1 MYEYSEDN
9 LIEQTAIDLFFNQ
22 LGWDT
27 QLAYNKESFG
37 EGSTL
42 GRLNKKEVVLKKIF
56 FEKLKQF
63 NPNLPD
69 QAYNQAYEKLIEE
82 SITKSLAEI
91 NFEKYQLLRNGI
103 PVDFINEKGEQVKN
117 KTLKVFDFDNA
128 DNNNFLAVRQLW
140 IQGNSNRERRPDIIG
155 FVNGIPLLFIE
166 LKAAHRKL
174 ENAYNDNFTDYK
186 DVIPKLFY
194 YNAFVMLSN
203 GIESR
208 IGSVTGKYQHFHE
221 WKRITEEDEGIVA
234 LDRIIVGVCE
244 KRRFLDMFENF
255 ILFDNSLGKVVKL
268 IARNHQFIG
277 VNKAIENLK
286 RKTESGKFELERLEQ
301 IKKNLSPE
309 EYQNQK
315 SEIQNRK
322 SQLGVF
328 WHTQGSGKSYSMVF
342 FCQKIHRKF
351 TGSYTFLIV
360 TDRNELDTQI
370 YGTFSGVGAVP
381 QVKAGA
387 KDSLKA
393 GSGKHLKELLS
404 SEHRYLFTL
413 IHKFNFEELITERD
427 NIIVITDEAHRTQNG
442 QLAMNLRNALP
453 NASFIG
459 FTGTPLFKD
468 DEITKRIFG
477 DYVSRYDFK
486 RSVDDGATV
495 PLYYENRGEYLGLKN
510 PVINE
515 QIRAVIDAE
524 SEDLDSD
531 QRSRVEQLFAREYP
545 ILTAKKRL
553 DAIAKDVVWHFCN
566 RGYKG
571 KGMFIAL
578 DKLTAVKMY
587 DLITVHWE
595 KYVEQVE
602 KEISK
607 GKYGDQELLEKSRE
621 LQWIKETEICVVVSP
636 EQNEIQKFQKWDLD
650 IEPHREKMN
659 TQDLETRFKDENDP
673 FRFVIVCAMW
683 ITGFDVPTLS
693 TLYLDK
699 PLKSHTLMQAIA
711 RANRI
716 SEGKNNGLIVDY
728 IETYTALLDALA
740 IYGSGGDEGG
750 SGGGEKP
757 EPPVKPKEEL
767 IKQLEEALEA
777 TETFLQDEVKF
788 DLQELINADGLHK
801 LAAMEK
807 AVNAVYTNDET
818 KRKFQVLAR
827 EVFNKYKAL
836 QPDKVLNQYAPRK
849 NAIDVIYTA
858 IEDNIESADVAE
870 IMRKIQNVVDGSIEI
885 LAAEPVPSPEGIGTG
900 DEGIDLSGLNF
911 DLLEQYFLKTK
922 NKNAV
927 VQSLKDKVE
936 KQLKR
941 MVERNPLTV
950 DYYKRYQQIIEEY
963 NRGKDEVVIKE
974 TFRKLIEL
982 VNSYSAEEAHTKR
995 EGLNDEQK
1003 AIFDILRRGKSLDE
1017 KEKKEVKKI
1026 AIELI
1031 EELKKEKLRI
1041 DQWAEKSITA
1051 AAIYNYVNKTLFE
1064 FLPYPTYQT
1073 DDIDLRTN
1081 LVYEHLK
1088 NQYFGGG
1095 ISIYGKF

>member
-1 MYEYSEDN
+1 MTWEYSEDS
-9 LIEQTAIDLFFNQ
+9 LIEQTSIDLFHNQ

-27 QLAYNKESFG
+27 AIAYNKETFG
-37 EGSTL
+37 AGSTL
-42 GRLNKKEVVLKKIF
+42 GRLNKKEVVLKRIF
-56 FEKLKQF
+56 YEKLQQF
-63 NPNLPD
+63 NPNLPTH
-69 QAYNQAYEKLIEE
+69 AYEQAYEKLIEE
-82 SITKSLAEI
+82 SVTKSLAEI
-91 NFEKYQLLRNGI
+91 NYDKHLLLRNGI

-140 IQGNSNRERRPDIIG
+140 IQGKSNRERRPDIIG
-155 FVNGIPLLFIE
+155 FVNGIPLVFIE
-166 LKAAHRKL
+166 LKNPTKNIR
-174 ENAYNDNFTDYK
+174 EAYDNNFLDYL
-186 DVIPKLFY
+186 DVIPKLFHH
-194 YNAFVMLSN
+194 NALVILSN
-203 GIESR
+203 GRESK
-208 IGSVTGKYQHFHE
+208 IGSITSKYHHFHE
-221 WKRITEEDEGIVA
+221 WKRISEADEGVVD
-234 LDRIIVGVCE
+234 LDRMIIGVCH
-244 KRRFLDMFENF
+244 KQRLLDLFENF
-255 ILFDNSLGKVVKL
+255 ILFDHSLGKVVKL

-277 VNKAIENLK
+277 VNKAIENIRHKEQLYK
-286 RKTESGKFELERLEQ
+286 LGKISLEE
-301 IKKNLSPE
+301 K
-309 EYQNQK
+309 QK
-315 SEIQNRK
+315 
-322 SQLGVF
+322 LGVF

-342 FCQKIHRKF
+342 FCQKIHHKF

-360 TDRNELDTQI
+360 TDRTELDTQI

-393 GSGKHLKELLS
+393 NSGKQLKELLS

-413 IHKFNFEELITERD
+413 IHKFNFEEEITKRD
-427 NIIVITDEAHRTQNG
+427 NIIVISDEAHRTQGGN
-442 QLAMNLRNALP
+442 LAMNLRNALP

-510 PVINE
+510 PVIND

-553 DAIAKDVVWHFCN
+553 DAIAKDAVWHFCN

-587 DLITVHWE
+587 DLITWHWE
-595 KYVEQVE
+595 KYVEQLE
-602 KEISK
+602 KEVSN

-621 LQWIKETEICVVVSP
+621 LQWIKETEICVVVSS

-659 TQDLETRFKDENDP
+659 TQDLETRFKDEDDP

-740 IYGSGGDEGG
+740 VYGSGGEDG
-750 SGGGEKP
+750 SGGGGEKP

-767 IKQLEEALEA
+767 IEQLEEAIET
-777 TETFLQDEVKF
+777 TELFLQDEVNF
-788 DLQELINADGLHK
+788 ELQELISADGLHK

-818 KRKFQVLAR
+818 KHKFQVLAR
-827 EVFNKYKAL
+827 EVFTKYKAL
-836 QPDKVLNQYAPRK
+836 QPDKVLNQYASRK
-849 NAIDVIYTA
+849 NAIDVMYTA
-858 IEDNIESADVAE
+858 IEDNIESADVAD
-870 IMRKIQNVVDGSIEI
+870 IMRKIQNVVDESIENMV
-885 LAAEPVPSPEGIGTG
+885 AEPGHNEEKI
-900 DEGIDLSGLNF
+900 IDLSVLDF

-922 NKNAV
+922 NKNAA

-950 DYYKRYQQIIEEY
+950 DYYNRYQEIIEEY

-982 VNSYSAEEAHTKR
+982 VNSYSEEEADTRR
-995 EGLNDEQK
+995 EGLTDEQK
-1003 AIFDILRRGKSLDE
+1003 AIFDILRHGKKLEE
-1017 KEKKEVKKI
+1017 KEKNEIKKI
-1026 AIELI
+1026 SIGLLD
-1031 EELKKEKLRI
+1031 ELKKDKLKVE
-1041 DQWAEKSITA
+1041 QWSDKSVTA
-1051 AAIYNYVNKTLFE
+1051 AAVFNTVSKTLFE
-1064 FLPYPTYQT
+1064 ALPYPTYQT
-1073 DDIDLRTN
+1073 DEIDLKTN

-1088 NQYFGGG
+1088 HQYFGGG
-1095 ISIYGKF
+1095 ISIYGQY

>member
-1 MYEYSEDN
+1 MTWEYSEDN
-9 LIEQTAIDLFFNQ
+9 LIEQTAIDLFFDE

-27 QLAYNKESFG
+27 LLAYNKESYG

-42 GRLNKKEVVLKKIF
+42 GRLSHKEIILKRKF
-56 FEKLKQF
+56 FEKLEEF
-63 NPNLPD
+63 NPGLPEK
-69 QAYNQAYEKLIEE
+69 AYTEAYRKLTED
-82 SITKSLAEI
+82 SITKTPEEI
-91 NFEKYQLLRNGI
+91 NFEKYRLLRDGI
-103 PVDFINEKGEQVKN
+103 PVDFINESGEQVKN
-117 KTLKVFDFDNA
+117 KSLKVFDFDTPE
-128 DNNNFLAVRQLW
+128 NNNFLAVRQLW
-140 IQGNSNRERRPDIIG
+140 LQGKSNRERRPDIIG

-194 YNAFVMLSN
+194 YNAFVLLSN

-208 IGSVTGKYQHFHE
+208 IGTITGKYQHFHE
-221 WKRITEEDEGIVA
+221 WKRITEDDEGVVA
-234 LDRIIVGVCE
+234 LDRIIIGVCE
-244 KRRFLDMFENF
+244 KKRFMDLFENF
-255 ILFDNSLGKVVKL
+255 IQYDNSLGKVVKL

-277 VNKAIENLK
+277 VNKAIENIKHKEQLYKLGKISLEEKLK
-286 RKTESGKFELERLEQ
+286 
-301 IKKNLSPE
+301 
-309 EYQNQK
+309 
-315 SEIQNRK
+315 
-322 SQLGVF
+322 LGVF

-351 TGSYTFLIV
+351 TGSYTFLVV

-381 QVKAGA
+381 QIKAGA

-393 GSGKHLKELLS
+393 NSGKHLRELLS

-413 IHKFNFEELITERD
+413 IHKFNFEEEITERD
-427 NIIVITDEAHRTQNG
+427 NIIVISDEAHRTQGG

-477 DYVSRYDFK
+477 DYVSKYDFK

-495 PLYYENRGEYLGLKN
+495 PLYYENRGDELGLKN
-510 PVINE
+510 PEINN
-515 QIRAVIDAE
+515 QIRTIIDSE

-545 ILTAKKRL
+545 ILTARKRL
-553 DAIAKDVVWHFCN
+553 NSIAKDVVWHFCN

-587 DLITVHWE
+587 DLITHHW
-595 KYVEQVE
+595 KNYVEQLE
-602 KEISK
+602 KDITR

-621 LQWIKETEICVVVSP
+621 LKWIKETEICVVISS
-636 EQNEIQKFQKWDLD
+636 EQNEIQKFRKWELE

-683 ITGFDVPTLS
+683 ITGFDVPSLS

-699 PLKSHTLMQAIA
+699 PLKTHTLMQAIA

-716 SEGKNNGLIVDY
+716 NEGKNNGLIVDY
-728 IETYTALLDALA
+728 IETYKALLDALA
-740 IYGSGGDEGG
+740 IYGSGGEGIGTDE
-750 SGGGEKP
+750 EP

-767 IKQLEEALEA
+767 ITQLEEALSV
-777 TETFLQDEVKF
+777 TETFLQDEVNF
-788 DLQELINADGLHK
+788 DLQELIQAKALEK
-801 LAAMEK
+801 IAAMEK
-807 AVNAVYTNDET
+807 GMNAVYTNDET
-818 KRKFQVLAR
+818 KRKFQILAR
-827 EVFNKYKAL
+827 EVFKKYKAL
-836 QPDKVLNQYAPRK
+836 QPDKVLNLYSPRK
-849 NAIDVIYTA
+849 NAIDVIYSA
-858 IEDNIESADVAE
+858 IEDKIECSDVSEIMKKIQDIVDDSIESMVLE
-870 IMRKIQNVVDGSIEI
+870 PNQNEEKI
-885 LAAEPVPSPEGIGTG
+885 
-900 DEGIDLSGLNF
+900 IDLSGINF
-911 DLLEQYFLKTK
+911 ELLEKYFAKTK

-927 VQSLKDKVE
+927 VQALKEKVE

-950 DYYKRYQQIIEEY
+950 DYYKRYQEIIDEY
-963 NRGKDEVVIKE
+963 NNGKKKNVIIE
-974 TFRKLIEL
+974 TFRNLTEL
-982 VNSYSAEEAHTKR
+982 VNSYSFEEAEAKR
-995 EGLNDEQK
+995 EDLSDEQK
-1003 AIFDILRRGKSLDE
+1003 AIFDILRQGKKLE
-1017 KEKKEVKKI
+1017 MKEKNEIKKI
-1026 AIELI
+1026 SVELL
-1031 EELKKEKLRI
+1031 EELKREKLKV
-1041 DQWAEKSITA
+1041 DQWSDKSVTA
-1051 AAIYNYVNKTLFE
+1051 AAVYNHVNITLFDR
-1064 FLPYPTYQT
+1064 LPYPTYMT
-1073 DDIDLRTN
+1073 DDIDLKTKM
-1081 LVYEHLK
+1081 VYEHLR
-1088 NQYFGGG
+1088 NQYIGGG
-1095 ISIYGKF
+1095 VSVYGEY

>member
-1 MYEYSEDN
+1 MAWEYSEDN

-27 QLAYNKESFG
+27 LIAFNKESFG

-42 GRLNKKEVVLKKIF
+42 GRLNKKEVVIKRIF
-56 FEKLKQF
+56 FEKIKAF
-63 NPNLPD
+63 NPGLP
-69 QAYNQAYEKLIEE
+69 QKAYQEAYEKIIEE
-82 SITKSLAEI
+82 RITKSLAEI
-91 NFEKYQLLRNGI
+91 NFEKHQLLRNGI

-140 IQGNSNRERRPDIIG
+140 LQGKSNRERRPDIIG

-194 YNAFVMLSN
+194 YNAFVVLSN

-221 WKRITEEDEGIVA
+221 WKRIAEEDEGIVA

-244 KRRFLDMFENF
+244 KKRFLDLFENF

-277 VNKAIENLK
+277 VNKAIENIQHKEELYK
-286 RKTESGKFELERLEQ
+286 LGKISLEE
-301 IKKNLSPE
+301 K
-309 EYQNQK
+309 QK
-315 SEIQNRK
+315 
-322 SQLGVF
+322 LGVF

-342 FCQKIHRKF
+342 FCQKIHHKF
-351 TGSYTFLIV
+351 TGSYTFLVV

-370 YGTFSGVGAVP
+370 YGTFSGIGAVP
-381 QVKAGA
+381 QIKSGS

-393 GSGKHLKELLS
+393 NSGKHLKELLH

-413 IHKFNFEELITERD
+413 IHKFNFEEEITKRD
-427 NIIVITDEAHRTQNG
+427 NIIVISDEAHRTQGGN
-442 QLAMNLRNALP
+442 LAMNLRNALP

-495 PLYYENRGEYLGLKN
+495 PLYYENRGEYLKLDN
-510 PVINE
+510 PKINDNIRTLLE
-515 QIRAVIDAE
+515 QEELEGDERTK
-524 SEDLDSD
+524 
-531 QRSRVEQLFAREYP
+531 VEQLIAREYP

-553 DAIAKDVVWHFCN
+553 DAIAKDAIWHFCK

-578 DKLTAVKMY
+578 DKLTAVRMY
-587 DLITVHWE
+587 DLITHHW
-595 KYVEQVE
+595 KLTVEQLE
-602 KEISK
+602 KEVAK
-607 GKYGDQELLEKSRE
+607 GKYGDQETLEKSRE
-621 LQWIKETEICVVVSP
+621 LQWIKETEICVVVSS

-659 TQDLETRFKDENDP
+659 TQDLETRFKDEDDP
-673 FRFVIVCAMW
+673 FRLVIVCAMW

-693 TLYLDK
+693 TLYIDK

-740 IYGSGGDEGG
+740 IYGTGDEKGN
-750 SGGGEKP
+750 SNEGENPKP
-757 EPPVKPKEEL
+757 PLEPNTELVKL
-767 IKQLEEALEA
+767 LEEAIDA
-777 TETFLQDEVKF
+777 TECFLQDEVGF
-788 DLQELINADGLHK
+788 DLQELIKADGLHK

-807 AVNAVYTNDET
+807 GVNAVYTNDET
-818 KRKFQVLAR
+818 KRKFQILAR
-827 EVFNKYKAL
+827 EVFKKYKAL
-836 QPDKVLNQYAPRK
+836 QPHKLLNNFRPK
-849 NAIDVIYTA
+849 KDAIDVIYTA
-858 IEDNIESADVAE
+858 IEDNIESADVAD
-870 IMRKIQNVVDGSIEI
+870 IMRKIQNVVDDSIENMV
-885 LAAEPVPSPEGIGTG
+885 AEPSHHEGKI
-900 DEGIDLSGLNF
+900 IDLSGLDF
-911 DLLEQYFLKTK
+911 DILEQYFLKTN
-922 NKNAV
+922 NKNAA
-927 VQSLKDKVE
+927 VQSLKDKIE
-936 KQLKR
+936 QQLKQ

-950 DYYKRYQQIIEEY
+950 DYYKRYQEIIDEY
-963 NRGKDEVVIKE
+963 NRGKDETVIKE

-982 VNSYSAEEAHTKR
+982 VNSYSAEEADTKR
-995 EGLNDEQK
+995 EGLTDEQK
-1003 AIFDILRRGKSLDE
+1003 AIFDILRFGKKLEE
-1017 KEKKEVKKI
+1017 KEKNEIKKI
-1026 AIELI
+1026 SVDLL
-1031 EELKKEKLRI
+1031 EELKKDKLKVEQWSEKT
-1041 DQWAEKSITA
+1041 ETVA
-1051 AAIYNYVNKTLFE
+1051 AVYTFVNNKLFTL
-1064 FLPYPTYQT
+1064 LPYPTYQT
-1073 DDIDLRTN
+1073 DDIDLKTN

-1088 NQYFGGG
+1088 HQYFGGG
-1095 ISIYGKF
+1095 MSIYGQY

>member
-1 MYEYSEDN
+1 MTWEYSEDN

-27 QLAYNKESFG
+27 LLAYNKEGFG

-56 FEKLKQF
+56 FEKIKAF
-63 NPNLPD
+63 NPGLP
-69 QAYNQAYEKLIEE
+69 QKAYEEAYEKLIEE
-82 SITKSLAEI
+82 SSSKSLAEI
-91 NFEKYQLLRNGI
+91 NYEKHQLLRNGI

-128 DNNNFLAVRQLW
+128 ENNNFLAVRQLW
-140 IQGNSNRERRPDIIG
+140 IQGKSNRERRPDIIG
-155 FVNGIPLLFIE
+155 FVNGIPIVFIE
-166 LKAAHRKL
+166 LKNPTKNVR
-174 ENAYNDNFTDYK
+174 EAYDNNFLDYL
-186 DVIPKLFY
+186 DVIPRLFHH
-194 YNAFVMLSN
+194 NALVILSN
-203 GIESR
+203 GRESK
-208 IGSVTGKYQHFHE
+208 IGSITSQYHHFHE
-221 WKRITEEDEGIVA
+221 WKRITEDDEGVVD
-234 LDRIIVGVCE
+234 LDRMIIGVCH
-244 KRRFLDMFENF
+244 KQRLLDILENF

-277 VNKAIENLK
+277 VNKAIENIQHKEQLYK
-286 RKTESGKFELERLEQ
+286 LGKVSLEE
-301 IKKNLSPE
+301 K
-309 EYQNQK
+309 QK
-315 SEIQNRK
+315 
-322 SQLGVF
+322 LGVF

-342 FCQKIHRKF
+342 FCQKIHHKF

-370 YGTFSGVGAVP
+370 YGTFSGIAAVP
-381 QVKAGA
+381 QVKAGS

-393 GSGKHLKELLS
+393 NSGKHLRELLS

-413 IHKFNFEELITERD
+413 IHKFNFEEEITKRD
-427 NIIVITDEAHRTQNG
+427 NIIVISDEAHRTQGGN
-442 QLAMNLRNALP
+442 LAMNLRNALP

-495 PLYYENRGEYLGLKN
+495 ALYYENRGEYLGLKN
-510 PVINE
+510 PIINE
-515 QIRAVIDAE
+515 QIRAVIDDE

-553 DAIAKDVVWHFCN
+553 DAIAKDAVWHFCN

-571 KGMFIAL
+571 KGMFVAL
-578 DKLTAVKMY
+578 DKLTAVRMY
-587 DLITVHWE
+587 DLITHHW
-595 KYVEQVE
+595 KLTVEQLE
-602 KEISK
+602 KEVSK

-621 LQWIKETEICVVVSP
+621 LQWIKETEICVVVSS

-659 TQDLETRFKDENDP
+659 TQDLETRFKDEDDP

-740 IYGSGGDEGG
+740 IYGAGGEDGEG
-750 SGGGEKP
+750 GGGEKP

-767 IKQLEEALEA
+767 IKQLEEALEV
-777 TETFLQDEVKF
+777 TETFLQDEVNF
-788 DLQELINADGLHK
+788 NLQELINADGLHK

-818 KRKFQVLAR
+818 KRKFQILAR
-827 EVFNKYKAL
+827 EVFKKYKAL
-836 QPDKVLNQYAPRK
+836 QPDKVLNQFAPRK

-858 IEDNIESADVAE
+858 IEDNIESADVAD
-870 IMRKIQNVVDGSIEI
+870 IMRKIQNVVDESIENMV
-885 LAAEPVPSPEGIGTG
+885 AEPGHNEEKI
-900 DEGIDLSGLNF
+900 IDLSGLNF
-911 DLLEQYFLKTK
+911 ELLQQYFLKTK
-922 NKNAV
+922 NKNTV
-927 VQSLKDKVE
+927 VQSLKDKIE
-936 KQLKR
+936 KQLKQ

-950 DYYKRYQQIIEEY
+950 DYYKRYQEIIEEY

-982 VNSYSAEEAHTKR
+982 VKSYSEEEADTRR
-995 EGLNDEQK
+995 EGLTDEQK
-1003 AIFDILRRGKSLDE
+1003 VIFDILRQGKKLEE
-1017 KEKKEVKKI
+1017 KEKNEIKKI
-1026 AIELI
+1026 SIELL
-1031 EELKKEKLRI
+1031 EELKKEKLRV
-1041 DQWAEKSITA
+1041 DQWADKSVTA
-1051 AAIYNYVNKTLFE
+1051 AAVFNYVNKTLFE
-1064 FLPYPTYQT
+1064 VLPYPTYQT

-1088 NQYFGGG
+1088 HQYFGGG
-1095 ISIYGKF
+1095 MSIYGRY

>member
-1 MYEYSEDN
+1 MFEYSEDN
-9 LIEQTAIDLFFNQ
+9 LIEQTAIDIFFHQ
-22 LGWDT
+22 LGWNT
-27 QLAYNKESFG
+27 LLAYNKESFG
-37 EGSTL
+37 EGSSL
-42 GRLNKKEVVLKKIF
+42 GRLNKKEVVLKKTF
-56 FEKLKQF
+56 LEKIKEF
-63 NPNLPD
+63 NPDLP
-69 QAYNQAYEKLIEE
+69 QKAYEEAYNKIIEE
-82 SITKSLAEI
+82 SITKSLDEI
-91 NFEKYQLLRNGI
+91 NYEKHQLLRNGI

-117 KTLKVFDFDNA
+117 KTLMVFDFDQA
-128 DNNNFLAVRQLW
+128 ENNNFLAVRQLW
-140 IQGNSNRERRPDIIG
+140 LQGKSNRERRPDIIG

-186 DVIPKLFY
+186 AVIPKLFY
-194 YNAFVMLSN
+194 YNAFVLLSN

-221 WKRITEEDEGIVA
+221 WKRIAEEDEGIVA

-244 KRRFLDMFENF
+244 KKRFLDLFENF
-255 ILFDNSLGKVVKL
+255 ILFDNSLGKVVKI

-277 VNKAIENLK
+277 VNKAIENIKQKEELFK
-286 RKTESGKFELERLEQ
+286 NGKISLEE
-301 IKKNLSPE
+301 K
-309 EYQNQK
+309 QK
-315 SEIQNRK
+315 
-322 SQLGVF
+322 LGVF

-342 FCQKIHRKF
+342 FCQKIHHKF
-351 TGSYTFLIV
+351 IGSYTFLIV
-360 TDRNELDTQI
+360 TDRNELDRQI
-370 YGTFSGVGAVP
+370 YGTFSGIGAVP
-381 QVKAGA
+381 QVKAGSN
-387 KDSLKA
+387 DSIQA
-393 GSGKHLKELLS
+393 NSGKHLRELLS

-413 IHKFNFEELITERD
+413 IHKFNFEEEITRRD
-427 NIIVITDEAHRTQNG
+427 NIIVISDEAHRTQGGN
-442 QLAMNLRNALP
+442 LAMNLRNSLP

-510 PVINE
+510 PTINAE
-515 QIRAVIDAE
+515 IRQLLE
-524 SEDLDSD
+524 NEELETD
-531 QRSRVEQLFAREYP
+531 QRSRVEQLIAREYP

-553 DAIAKDVVWHFCN
+553 DAIAKDAVWHFCN

-578 DKLTAVKMY
+578 DKLTAVRMY
-587 DLITVHWE
+587 DLITHHW
-595 KYVEQVE
+595 KLNVEQLE
-602 KEISK
+602 KDLVK

-621 LQWIKETEICVVVSP
+621 LQWIKETEICVVVSS

-650 IEPHREKMN
+650 IEPHRDKMN
-659 TQDLETRFKDENDP
+659 KENLEARFKEENDP

-740 IYGSGGDEGG
+740 MYGTGGQTEGNRKDEK
-750 SGGGEKP
+750 EKP
-757 EPPVKPKEEL
+757 PLEPNTEL
-767 IKQLEEALEA
+767 INLLEDTIAAAES
-777 TETFLQDEVKF
+777 FLLQEVNF

-807 AVNAVYTNDET
+807 AVNSVYTNDET

-827 EVFNKYKAL
+827 EVFKKYKAL
-836 QPDKVLNQYAPRK
+836 QPHKALNQYAPRK

-858 IEDNIESADVAE
+858 IEDNIESADVAD
-870 IMRKIQNVVDGSIEI
+870 IMRKIQNVVDESIENMV
-885 LAAEPVPSPEGIGTG
+885 AESGHNESKI
-900 DEGIDLSGLNF
+900 IDLSGLDF

-922 NKNAV
+922 NKNAA
-927 VQSLKDKVE
+927 VQSLKDKIE
-936 KQLKR
+936 KQLKQ

-950 DYYKRYQQIIEEY
+950 DYYKRYQEIIEEY

-982 VNSYSAEEAHTKR
+982 VNSYSEEEADTKR
-995 EGLNDEQK
+995 EGLTDEQK
-1003 AIFDILRRGKSLDE
+1003 AIFDILRHGKKLEE
-1017 KEKKEVKKI
+1017 KEKNEIKKI
-1026 AIELI
+1026 SVELL
-1031 EELKKEKLRI
+1031 EELKKEKLKVA
-1041 DQWAEKSITA
+1041 QWSDKSVTA
-1051 AAIYNYVNKTLFE
+1051 AAVFNTVSKTLFE
-1064 FLPYPTYQT
+1064 TLPYPTYQT
-1073 DDIDLRTN
+1073 DDIDLKTN

-1088 NQYFGGG
+1088 HQYFGGG
-1095 ISIYGKF
+1095 VSIYGQY

>member
-1 MYEYSEDN
+1 MLYEYSEDN
-9 LIEQTAIDLFFNQ
+9 LIEQTAIDLFFHQ

-27 QLAYNKESFG
+27 LLAYNKESFG

-42 GRLNKKEVVLKKIF
+42 GRLNKKEVVLKKVF
-56 FEKLKQF
+56 LEKLNEF
-63 NPNLPD
+63 NPGLPE

-91 NFEKYQLLRNGI
+91 NFEKHQLLRDGI

-117 KTLKVFDFDNA
+117 KTLKVFDFETA
-128 DNNNFLAVRQLW
+128 VNNNFLAVRQLW
-140 IQGNSNRERRPDIIG
+140 LQGKSNRERRPDIIG

-174 ENAYNDNFTDYK
+174 ENAYNDNLTDYK

-194 YNAFVMLSN
+194 YNAFVLLSN

-208 IGSVTGKYQHFHE
+208 IGSITGKYQHFHE

-244 KRRFLDMFENF
+244 KKRFLDLFENF
-255 ILFDNSLGKVVKL
+255 ILFDNSLGKTVKL
-268 IARNHQFIG
+268 IAHNHQFIG
-277 VNKAIENLK
+277 VNKAIDNIKYKNQLYK
-286 RKTESGKFELERLEQ
+286 LGKISLEE
-301 IKKNLSPE
+301 K
-309 EYQNQK
+309 QK
-315 SEIQNRK
+315 
-322 SQLGVF
+322 LGVF

-342 FCQKIHRKF
+342 MCQKIHRKF

-381 QVKAGA
+381 QIKAGA

-393 GSGKHLKELLS
+393 NSGNHLKELLS

-413 IHKFNFEELITERD
+413 IHKFNFEEEITQRD
-427 NIIVITDEAHRTQNG
+427 NIIVISDEAHRTQGGN
-442 QLAMNLRNALP
+442 LAMNLRNALP

-468 DEITKRIFG
+468 DELTRRIFG

-495 PLYYENRGEYLGLKN
+495 PLFYENRGEYLGLKN

-553 DAIAKDVVWHFCN
+553 DAIAKDAVWHFHN

-578 DKLTAVKMY
+578 DKLTAVRMY
-587 DLITVHWE
+587 DLITHYW
-595 KYVEQVE
+595 KLTVEQLE
-602 KEISK
+602 KEVAKI
-607 GKYGDQELLEKSRE
+607 KYGDQELLAKSRE

-636 EQNEIQKFQKWDLD
+636 EQNEIQKFKKWDLD
-650 IEPHREKMN
+650 IEPHREKIN
-659 TQDLETRFKDENDP
+659 TQDLETRFKDEDDP
-673 FRFVIVCAMW
+673 FRFVIVCPMW
-683 ITGFDVPTLS
+683 ITGFDVPSLS

-740 IYGSGGDEGG
+740 IYGSGGEEGG
-750 SGGGEKP
+750 TGGDEKP

-767 IKQLEEALEA
+767 IRQLEEALIA
-777 TETFLQDEVKF
+777 TETFLQDDVNF
-788 DLQELINADGLHK
+788 DSQELIMADGLHK

-807 AVNAVYTNDET
+807 GVNAVYTNDET
-818 KRKFQVLAR
+818 KSKFQILAR
-827 EVFNKYKAL
+827 EVFRKYKAL
-836 QPDKVLNQYAPRK
+836 QPDKVLNQYAARK

-858 IEDNIESADVAE
+858 IDGNIESADVAD
-870 IMRKIQNVVDGSIEI
+870 IMKKIQDVVDASIENMI
-885 LAAEPVPSPEGIGTG
+885 AEPTHN
-900 DEGIDLSGLNF
+900 DENIIDISGLNF
-911 DLLEQYFLKTK
+911 ELLEKYFLKTK
-922 NKNAV
+922 NKNAA

-936 KQLKR
+936 KQLKQ

-950 DYYKRYQQIIEEY
+950 DYYKRYQEIIDEY
-963 NRGKDEVVIKE
+963 NRGKDEAVIKE

-982 VNSYSAEEAHTKR
+982 VNSYSEEEADTKR
-995 EGLNDEQK
+995 EGLSDEQK
-1003 AIFDILRRGKSLDE
+1003 AIFDILRQGKKLVE
-1017 KEKKEVKKI
+1017 KEKNEIKKI
-1026 AIELI
+1026 SVELLD
-1031 EELKKEKLRI
+1031 ELKKEKLKVE
-1041 DQWAEKSITA
+1041 QWADKSVTA
-1051 AAIYNYVNKTLFE
+1051 AAVFNYVNKTLFE
-1064 FLPYPTYQT
+1064 VLPYPTYKT
-1073 DDIDLRTN
+1073 DDIEVRTN

-1088 NQYFGGG
+1088 NQYYGGG
-1095 ISIYGKF
+1095 ISIYGSY

>member
-1 MYEYSEDN
+1 MTWEYSEDN
-9 LIEQTAIDLFFNQ
+9 LIEQTAIDLFFHQ

-27 QLAYNKESFG
+27 LLAYNKEGFG
-37 EGSTL
+37 DGSTL

-56 FEKLKQF
+56 FEKIREF
-63 NPNLPD
+63 NPGLP
-69 QAYNQAYEKLIEE
+69 QKAYQEAYEKLMEE

-103 PVDFINEKGEQVKN
+103 PVDFIDEKGEQVKN

-128 DNNNFLAVRQLW
+128 ENNNFLAVRQLW
-140 IQGNSNRERRPDIIG
+140 IQGKSNRERRPDIIG

-186 DVIPKLFY
+186 DVIPKLFH
-194 YNAFVMLSN
+194 YNAFVLLSN

-208 IGSVTGKYQHFHE
+208 IGSITGKYQHFHE

-234 LDRIIVGVCE
+234 LDRIILGVCE
-244 KRRFLDMFENF
+244 KNRFLDLFENF

-277 VNKAIENLK
+277 VNKAIENIQHKEQLYK
-286 RKTESGKFELERLEQ
+286 LGKITLEE
-301 IKKNLSPE
+301 K
-309 EYQNQK
+309 QK
-315 SEIQNRK
+315 
-322 SQLGVF
+322 LGVF

-342 FCQKIHRKF
+342 FCQKIHHKF
-351 TGSYTFLIV
+351 TGSYTFLVV

-393 GSGKHLKELLS
+393 SSGKHLRELLG

-413 IHKFNFEELITERD
+413 IHKFNFEEEITKRN
-427 NIIVITDEAHRTQNG
+427 NIIVISDEAHRTQGG

-510 PVINE
+510 PIINE

-545 ILTAKKRL
+545 ILTSKKRL
-553 DAIAKDVVWHFCN
+553 DAIAKDAVWHFCN

-571 KGMFIAL
+571 KGMFVAL
-578 DKLTAVKMY
+578 DKITAVKMY
-587 DLITVHWE
+587 DLIIEHWK
-595 KYVEQVE
+595 KYVEKLE

-607 GKYGDQELLEKSRE
+607 VKYGDQELLEKSRE
-621 LQWIKETEICVVVSP
+621 LKWIKETEICVVVSS

-650 IEPHREKMN
+650 IEPHRDKMN

-740 IYGSGGDEGG
+740 IYGSGGDE
-750 SGGGEKP
+750 SDGGENK

-767 IKQLEEALEA
+767 ICQLEEALET
-777 TETFLQDEVKF
+777 TELFLKDEVNF
-788 DLQELINADGLHK
+788 DLLELINATGLQK

-827 EVFNKYKAL
+827 EMFKKYKAL

-858 IEDNIESADVAE
+858 IEDNVESADVAE
-870 IMRKIQNVVDGSIEI
+870 IMRKIQKVVDDSIENMV
-885 LAAEPVPSPEGIGTG
+885 AESDYNEGKI
-900 DEGIDLSGLNF
+900 IDLSALDF

-922 NKNAV
+922 NKNAA
-927 VQSLKDKVE
+927 VQALKDRLE

-950 DYYKRYQQIIEEY
+950 DYYKRYQEIIEEY

-982 VNSYSAEEAHTKR
+982 VNSYSEEQADAKR
-995 EGLNDEQK
+995 EGLTDEQK
-1003 AIFDILRRGKSLDE
+1003 AIFDILRQGKKLEE
-1017 KEKKEVKKI
+1017 KDKNEIKKI
-1026 AIELI
+1026 SIQLL
-1031 EELKKEKLRI
+1031 EELKKDKLKVE
-1041 DQWAEKSITA
+1041 QWSDKSVTA
-1051 AAIYNYVNKTLFE
+1051 AAVFNTISKTLFE
-1064 FLPYPTYQT
+1064 TLPYPTYHT
-1073 DDIDLRTN
+1073 DDIDLKTN

-1088 NQYFGGG
+1088 HQYFGGG
-1095 ISIYGKF
+1095 VSVYGHY

>member
-1 MYEYSEDN
+1 MSYEYSEDN

-27 QLAYNKESFG
+27 QLAYNKEGFG

-42 GRLNKKEVVLKKIF
+42 GRLNQKEVVLKKIF
-56 FEKLKQF
+56 FEKIKEF
-63 NPNLPD
+63 NPNLPE

-91 NFEKYQLLRNGI
+91 NYEKHLLLRNGI
-103 PVDFINEKGEQVKN
+103 PVQLPSPAGEGQGVRIV
-117 KTLKVFDFDNA
+117 TLKIFDFDNA

-140 IQGNSNRERRPDIIG
+140 IQGKSNRERRPDIIG

-186 DVIPKLFY
+186 DVIPNLFY
-194 YNAFVMLSN
+194 YNAFVLLSN

-244 KRRFLDMFENF
+244 KKRFLDLFENF

-277 VNKAIENLK
+277 VNKAIENIQHKEHLYK
-286 RKTESGKFELERLEQ
+286 LGKISLEE
-301 IKKNLSPE
+301 K
-309 EYQNQK
+309 QK
-315 SEIQNRK
+315 
-322 SQLGVF
+322 LGVY

-342 FCQKIHRKF
+342 FCQKIHHKF

-360 TDRNELDTQI
+360 TDRNELDKQI

-381 QVKAGA
+381 QVKAGSR
-387 KDSLKA
+387 DSLRA
-393 GSGKHLKELLS
+393 NSGEHLKELLS

-413 IHKFNFEELITERD
+413 IHKFNFEEEITKRD
-427 NIIVITDEAHRTQNG
+427 NIIVISDEAHRTQGGN
-442 QLAMNLRNALP
+442 LAMNLRNALP

-510 PVINE
+510 PTINE

-553 DAIAKDVVWHFCN
+553 DAIAKDAVWHFCN

-578 DKLTAVKMY
+578 DKLTAVRMY
-587 DLITVHWE
+587 DLITEHWK
-595 KYVEQVE
+595 KYVEQLE
-602 KEISK
+602 KEVSK
-607 GKYGDQELLEKSRE
+607 GKYGDQEFLEKSRE
-621 LQWIKETEICVVVSP
+621 LQWIKETEICVVVSS

-659 TQDLETRFKDENDP
+659 KEDLEARFKEENDP

-740 IYGSGGDEGG
+740 IYGSGGDD
-750 SGGGEKP
+750 GGGGGGQKP
-757 EPPVKPKEEL
+757 EPPIKPKEVL
-767 IKQLEEALEA
+767 IKELEEALEA
-777 TETFLQDEVKF
+777 TEIFLQDEVNF
-788 DLQELINADGLHK
+788 DLQELISADGLHK

-827 EVFNKYKAL
+827 EVFKKYKAL

-858 IEDNIESADVAE
+858 IEGNIESADVTE
-870 IMRKIQNVVDGSIEI
+870 IMRKIQNVVDESIENMV
-885 LAAEPVPSPEGIGTG
+885 AEPGHNEAKT
-900 DEGIDLSGLNF
+900 IDLSGLDF

-922 NKNAV
+922 HKNAAI
-927 VQSLKDKVE
+927 QSLKDKVE

-941 MVERNPLTV
+941 MVERNPMKV
-950 DYYKRYQQIIEEY
+950 DYYKRYQEIIEAY
-963 NRGKDEVVIKE
+963 NLGKDEVIIKD
-974 TFRKLIEL
+974 TFRRLIEL
-982 VNSYSAEEAHTKR
+982 INSFSEEVAETKR
-995 EGLNDEQK
+995 EGLTDEEK
-1003 AIFDILRRGKSLDE
+1003 AIFDILRQGIKLSE
-1017 KEKKEVKKI
+1017 NEKKEIKKI
-1026 AIELI
+1026 SVQLL
-1031 EELKKEKLRI
+1031 EELKKDKLRVESWS
-1041 DQWAEKSITA
+1041 DKALTA
-1051 AAIYNYVNKTLFE
+1051 ASVYNIVNKTLFE
-1064 FLPYPTYQT
+1064 SLPYPTYRSQ
-1073 DDIDLRTN
+1073 DVDLKTN
-1081 LVYEHLK
+1081 QIFEHLRH
-1088 NQYFGGG
+1088 QYADGGVR
-1095 ISIYGKF
+1095 IYGT

>member
-1 MYEYSEDN
+1 MPSEYSEDN
-9 LIEQTAIDLFFNQ
+9 LVEQTAIDLFFHR

-27 QLAYNKESFG
+27 LLAYNKESFG

-56 FEKLKQF
+56 FEKIKQF
-63 NPNLPD
+63 NPGLP
-69 QAYNQAYEKLIEE
+69 QKAYEEAYEKITEE
-82 SITKSLAEI
+82 SSTKSLAEH
-91 NFEKYQLLRNGI
+91 NAEKYQLLRDGI
-103 PVDFINEKGEQVKN
+103 PVDFINDNGEQIKN
-117 KTLKVFDFDNA
+117 KKLSVFDFVTTE
-128 DNNNFLAVRQLW
+128 NNNFLAVRQLW
-140 IQGNSNRERRPDIIG
+140 LQGKSNRERRPDIIG

-174 ENAYNDNFTDYK
+174 ENAFNDNLTDYK

-194 YNAFVMLSN
+194 YNAFVLLSN

-221 WKRITEEDEGIVA
+221 WKRITEEEDGVVA
-234 LDRIIVGVCE
+234 LDRIIVGICE
-244 KRRFLDMFENF
+244 KSRFLDLFENF
-255 ILFDNSLGKVVKL
+255 ILYDNSLGKVVKL

-277 VNKAIENLK
+277 VNKAIENIRNKEELY
-286 RKTESGKFELERLEQ
+286 ELGKISLEE
-301 IKKNLSPE
+301 K
-309 EYQNQK
+309 QK
-315 SEIQNRK
+315 
-322 SQLGVF
+322 LGVF

-360 TDRNELDTQI
+360 TDRSELDTQI

-387 KDSLKA
+387 KDSLKSS
-393 GSGKHLKELLS
+393 SGKHLKDLLS

-413 IHKFNFEELITERD
+413 IHKFNFEKEITLRD
-427 NIIVITDEAHRTQNG
+427 NIIVISDEAHRTQGG

-453 NASFIG
+453 QASFIG

-468 DEITKRIFG
+468 DEMTKRIFG

-515 QIRAVIDAE
+515 QIRAIIDAE

-531 QRSRVEQLFAREYP
+531 QRSRVEQLFTREYP
-545 ILTAKKRL
+545 ILTSRKRL
-553 DAIAKDVVWHFCN
+553 EDIAKDVVWHFCN

-587 DLITVHWE
+587 DLITFHWQH
-595 KYVEQVE
+595 YVEQLE

-607 GKYGDQELLEKSRE
+607 VKYGDQELLEKSRE
-621 LQWIKETEICVVVSP
+621 LQWIKETEICVVVSS
-636 EQNEIQKFQKWDLD
+636 EQNEIQKFKKWDLD

-659 TQDLETRFKDENDP
+659 TQDLETRFKEEDDP

-740 IYGSGGDEGG
+740 IYGAGGKEGG
-750 SGGGEKP
+750 ANGDEKP
-757 EPPVKPKEEL
+757 EIPVKPKEEL
-767 IKQLEEALEA
+767 IRQMEDTLVA
-777 TETFLQDEVKF
+777 TESFLQDEVNF
-788 DLQELINADGLHK
+788 DLTELITANGLNK
-801 LAAMEK
+801 LAALEK
-807 AVNAVYTNDET
+807 GINAVYTSDET
-818 KRKFQVLAR
+818 KRKFQILAR
-827 EVFNKYKAL
+827 EVFRKYKAL
-836 QPDKVLNQYAPRK
+836 QPDKVLSDYAPRK

-858 IEDNIESADVAE
+858 IEDNVESADVAE
-870 IMRKIQNVVDGSIEI
+870 LMKKIQNVVDESIEN
-885 LAAEPVPSPEGIGTG
+885 LVEEQPRESGKL
-900 DEGIDLSGLNF
+900 IDLSGLNF
-911 DLLEQYFLKTK
+911 DLLEKYFQKTQ
-922 NKNAV
+922 NKNAAV
-927 VQSLKDKVE
+927 HSLKE
-936 KQLKR
+936 KIERQLKQ
-941 MVERNPLTV
+941 MVERNPLLV
-950 DYYKRYQQIIEEY
+950 DYYKRYQEIIEEY
-963 NRGKDEVVIKE
+963 NLGKDETVIKE
-974 TFRKLIEL
+974 VFRKLIEL
-982 VNSYSAEEAHTKR
+982 VNSYTEEEADTKR

-1003 AIFDILRRGKSLDE
+1003 AIFDILRLGKTLSE
-1017 KEKKEVKKI
+1017 KEKSEIKKLS
-1026 AIELI
+1026 IELL
-1031 EELKKEKLRI
+1031 EELKKEKLKV
-1041 DQWAEKSITA
+1041 DLWAEKSVTA
-1051 AAIYNYVNKTLFE
+1051 AAVYNHVNKTLFE
-1064 FLPYPTYQT
+1064 ILPYPTYQT
-1073 DDIDLRTN
+1073 DDIDQKTHM
-1081 LVYEHLK
+1081 VYDHLK
-1088 NQYFGGG
+1088 QQYFGNGVSVYGG
-1095 ISIYGKF
+1095 Y

>member
-1 MYEYSEDN
+1 MTWEYSEDN

-27 QLAYNKESFG
+27 LLAYNKESYG

-42 GRLNKKEVVLKKIF
+42 GRLNKKEVVIKRIF
-56 FEKLKQF
+56 FEKIKAF
-63 NPNLPD
+63 NPGLP
-69 QAYNQAYEKLIEE
+69 QKAYEEAYEKLIEE

-91 NFEKYQLLRNGI
+91 NFEKHQLLRNGI

-128 DNNNFLAVRQLW
+128 DENNFLAVRQLW
-140 IQGNSNRERRPDIIG
+140 LQGKSNRERRPDIIG

-194 YNAFVMLSN
+194 YNAFVLLSN

-244 KRRFLDMFENF
+244 KKRFLDLFENF

-277 VNKAIENLK
+277 VNKAIENIQHKEQLYK
-286 RKTESGKFELERLEQ
+286 LGKISLEE
-301 IKKNLSPE
+301 K
-309 EYQNQK
+309 QK
-315 SEIQNRK
+315 
-322 SQLGVF
+322 LGVF

-342 FCQKIHRKF
+342 FCQKIHHKF

-370 YGTFSGVGAVP
+370 YGTFSGIGAVP
-381 QVKAGA
+381 QVKSGS
-387 KDSLKA
+387 KDSMKA
-393 GSGKHLKELLS
+393 NSGKHLKELLS
-404 SEHRYLFTL
+404 SEHRYLFSL
-413 IHKFNFEELITERD
+413 IHKFNFEEEITKRD
-427 NIIVITDEAHRTQNG
+427 NIIVISDEAHRTQGGN
-442 QLAMNLRNALP
+442 LAMNLRNALP

-510 PVINE
+510 PIINE

-531 QRSRVEQLFAREYP
+531 QRGRVEQLFAREYP

-553 DAIAKDVVWHFCN
+553 DAIAKDAVWHFCN

-578 DKLTAVKMY
+578 DKLTAVRMY
-587 DLITVHWE
+587 DLITHHW
-595 KYVEQVE
+595 KLTIEQLE
-602 KEISK
+602 KEVSK
-607 GKYGDQELLEKSRE
+607 GKYGDQEVLEKSRE
-621 LQWIKETEICVVVSP
+621 LQWIKETEICVVVSS

-650 IEPHREKMN
+650 IEPHREKIN
-659 TQDLETRFKDENDP
+659 NQDLETRFKDEDDP

-740 IYGSGGDEGG
+740 IYGDGDKKGNNNED
-750 SGGGEKP
+750 EKVNAP
-757 EPPVKPKEEL
+757 LEPNIELVKL
-767 IKQLEEALEA
+767 LEETIVA
-777 TETFLQDEVKF
+777 TETFLQDEVNF
-788 DLQELINADGLHK
+788 DLQELIKASGLLK

-818 KRKFQVLAR
+818 KRKFQILAR
-827 EVFNKYKAL
+827 EVFKKYKAL
-836 QPDKVLNQYAPRK
+836 QPHKLLNVYRSRK
-849 NAIDVIYTA
+849 DAIDVIYTA

-870 IMRKIQNVVDGSIEI
+870 IMKKIQNVVDESIENMV
-885 LAAEPVPSPEGIGTG
+885 AEPTNDNSKL
-900 DEGIDLSGLNF
+900 IDLSGLNF
-911 DLLEQYFLKTK
+911 ELLEQYFMKTK

-927 VQSLKDKVE
+927 VQSLKDKIE
-936 KQLKR
+936 KQLKQ

-950 DYYKRYQQIIEEY
+950 DYYKRYQEIIEAY
-963 NRGKDEVVIKE
+963 NLGKDEAVIKE
-974 TFRKLIEL
+974 TFRQLIEL
-982 VNSYSAEEAHTKR
+982 VNSYSEEEADTKR
-995 EGLNDEQK
+995 EGLTDEQK
-1003 AIFDILRRGKSLDE
+1003 AIFDILRHGKKLEE
-1017 KEKKEVKKI
+1017 KEKNEIKKI
-1026 AIELI
+1026 SVELL
-1031 EELKKEKLRI
+1031 EELKQDKLKV
-1041 DQWAEKSITA
+1041 DQWADKSVTA
-1051 AAIYNYVNKTLFE
+1051 AAVFNTVSKTLFE
-1064 FLPYPTYQT
+1064 TLPYPTYQT
-1073 DDIDLRTN
+1073 DDIDLKTN

-1088 NQYFGGG
+1088 HQYFGGG
-1095 ISIYGKF
+1095 MSIYGQY

>member
-1 MYEYSEDN
+1 MAWEYSEDY
-9 LIEQTAIDLFFNQ
+9 LIEQTAIDLFFNR

-27 QLAYNKESFG
+27 ALAYNKETFG

-42 GRLNKKEVVLKKIF
+42 GRLNKKEVILRKIF
-56 FEKLKQF
+56 LEKLKQF
-63 NPNLPD
+63 NPNLPE
-69 QAYNQAYEKLIEE
+69 QAYKHAYEKLIEE
-82 SITKSLAEI
+82 SITKSLPEI
-91 NFEKYQLLRNGI
+91 NFEKHQYLKDGI
-103 PVDFINEKGEQVKN
+103 PVDYINEKGEQVKN
-117 KTLKVFDFDNA
+117 KTLKVFDFELPI
-128 DNNNFLAVRQLW
+128 NNDFLAVRQLW
-140 IQGNSNRERRPDIIG
+140 IQGKSNRERRPDIIG

-194 YNAFVMLSN
+194 YNAFVVLSN

-208 IGSVTGKYQHFHE
+208 IGSLTGKYQHFHE
-221 WKRITEEDEGIVA
+221 WKRITEDEDGVVA
-234 LDRIIVGVCE
+234 LDRILVGICE
-244 KRRFLDMFENF
+244 KNRFLDLFENF

-277 VNKAIENLK
+277 VNKAIENIKLK
-286 RKTESGKFELERLEQ
+286 DQLYKIGKIE
-301 IKKNLSPE
+301 IE
-309 EYQNQK
+309 EKQK
-315 SEIQNRK
+315 
-322 SQLGVF
+322 LGVF

-351 TGSYTFLIV
+351 TGSYTFLVV

-381 QVKAGA
+381 QVKSGS

-393 GSGKHLKELLS
+393 GSGKHLKALLG
-404 SEHRYLFTL
+404 SEHRYLFSL
-413 IHKFNFEELITERD
+413 IHKFNFTEEITQRD
-427 NIIVITDEAHRTQNG
+427 NIIVISDEAHRTQGG

-468 DEITKRIFG
+468 DELTKRIFG

-524 SEDLDSD
+524 TEDLDSD
-531 QRSRVEQLFAREYP
+531 QRSRLEQLFAREYP
-545 ILTAKKRL
+545 ILTARKRL

-587 DLITVHWE
+587 NLITTHWNQ
-595 KYVEQVE
+595 YIQQIE

-607 GKYGDQELLEKSRE
+607 GKYGDQELLEKGRE
-621 LQWIKETEICVVVSP
+621 LQWIKETEICVVVSS
-636 EQNEIQKFQKWDLD
+636 EQNEIQKFQKWELD

-659 TQDLETRFKDENDP
+659 DQDLETRFKEENDP

-683 ITGFDVPTLS
+683 ITGFDVPSLS
-693 TLYLDK
+693 TMYIDK

-716 SEGKNNGLIVDY
+716 NEGKNNGLIVDY

-740 IYGSGGDEGG
+740 IYGTGGENGG
-750 SGGGEKP
+750 TGGGEKP

-767 IKQLEEALEA
+767 IRLLDEALVS
-777 TETFLQDEVKF
+777 TEMFLQDEVNYN
-788 DLQELINADGLHK
+788 LSELINANGLEK

-807 AVNAVYTNDET
+807 GVNAVYTNDET
-818 KRKFQVLAR
+818 KRKFQILAR
-827 EVFNKYKAL
+827 EVFKKYKAL

-858 IEDNIESADVAE
+858 IEDNVESADVAE
-870 IMRKIQNVVDGSIEI
+870 IMKKIQDVVDESIENI
-885 LAAEPVPSPEGIGTG
+885 VAEPTNDTG
-900 DEGIDLSGLNF
+900 KIIDLSGLNF
-911 DLLEQYFLKTK
+911 ELLEKYFLKTE
-922 NKNAV
+922 NKNTV
-927 VQSLKDKVE
+927 VQSLKDKIERQLKQMVE
-936 KQLKR
+936 K
-941 MVERNPLTV
+941 NPLRV
-950 DYYKRYQQIIEEY
+950 DYYQRFQEIIDEY
-963 NRGKDEVVIKE
+963 NRGKDSVTIEQ
-974 TFRKLIEL
+974 TFKRLIEF
-982 VNSYSAEEAHTKR
+982 VNSLSDEEADSKR
-995 EGLNDEQK
+995 EGLTEEQK
-1003 AIFDILRRGKSLDE
+1003 AIFDLLRQGIKLTETD
-1017 KEKKEVKKI
+1017 KKQVKNI
-1026 AIELI
+1026 AIELL
-1031 EELKKEKLRI
+1031 EDLKKEKLKVE
-1041 DQWAEKSITA
+1041 QWADKSTTA
-1051 AAIYNYVNKTLFE
+1051 AAVFNTVSKTLFE
-1064 FLPYPTYQT
+1064 LLPYPTYQT
-1073 DDIDLRTN
+1073 NDVDLKTN

-1088 NQYFGGG
+1088 HQYFGGG
-1095 ISIYGKF
+1095 VSIYGMY

>member
-1 MYEYSEDN
+1 MTWEYSEDN
-9 LIEQTAIDLFFNQ
+9 LIEQAAIDLFLNR

-27 QLAYNKESFG
+27 LLAYNKESFG
-37 EGSTL
+37 EDSTL
-42 GRLNKKEVVLKKIF
+42 GRLNKKEVVIKRIF
-56 FEKLKQF
+56 LEKLKAF
-63 NPNLPD
+63 NSGLPAK
-69 QAYNQAYEKLIEE
+69 AYDDAYQKLIEE
-82 SITKSLAEI
+82 SFSKSLAEI
-91 NFEKYQLLRNGI
+91 NYEKYQLLRDGI
-103 PVDFINEKGEQVKN
+103 PVDFINERGELVKN
-117 KTLKVFDFDNA
+117 KTLKVFDFESPE
-128 DNNNFLAVRQLW
+128 NNNFLAVRQLW
-140 IQGNSNRERRPDIIG
+140 IQGKSNRERRPDIIG
-155 FVNGIPLLFIE
+155 FVNGIPLLFVE

-186 DVIPKLFY
+186 DVIPSLFY
-194 YNAFVMLSN
+194 YNAFVVLSN

-221 WKRITEEDEGIVA
+221 WKRITEEEEGVVA
-234 LDRIIVGVCE
+234 LDRILVGVCE
-244 KRRFLDMFENF
+244 KSRFLDLFENF
-255 ILFDNSLGKVVKL
+255 ILFDNSLGSVVKL

-277 VNKAIENLK
+277 VNKAIENIQLK
-286 RKTESGKFELERLEQ
+286 EQLYKLGKISLEE
-301 IKKNLSPE
+301 K
-309 EYQNQK
+309 QK
-315 SEIQNRK
+315 
-322 SQLGVF
+322 LGVF

-342 FCQKIHRKF
+342 FSKKIHHKF

-381 QVKAGA
+381 QVKAGSQ
-387 KDSLKA
+387 DSLKA
-393 GSGKHLKELLS
+393 NSGKHLKQLLS
-404 SEHRYLFTL
+404 SDHRYLFTL
-413 IHKFNFEELITERD
+413 VHKFNFEEVITERD
-427 NIIVITDEAHRTQNG
+427 NIIVISDEAHRTQGG

-495 PLYYENRGEYLGLKN
+495 PLYYENRGEYLGLNN
-510 PVINE
+510 PVIND

-531 QRSRVEQLFAREYP
+531 QRTKVEQLFAREYP

-553 DAIAKDVVWHFCN
+553 DAIAKDAVWHFCN

-571 KGMFIAL
+571 KGMFVAL
-578 DKLTAVKMY
+578 DKITAVKMY
-587 DLITVHWE
+587 DLITHHW
-595 KYVEQVE
+595 KQTVEQLE
-602 KEISK
+602 KDVARA
-607 GKYGDQELLEKSRE
+607 KYGDQELLEKARE
-621 LQWIKETEICVVVSP
+621 LQWIKETEICVVISS

-650 IEPHREKMN
+650 VEPHREKMN
-659 TQDLETRFKDENDP
+659 SEDLEARFKNEDDP

-740 IYGSGGDEGG
+740 IYGAGGEKGNG
-750 SGGGEKP
+750 EGGEKP

-767 IKQLEEALEA
+767 IALLEEAINE
-777 TETFLQDEVKF
+777 TEIYLQEEVNFNLQDMMVTDK
-788 DLQELINADGLHK
+788 LQK

-818 KRKFQVLAR
+818 KRKFQILAR
-827 EVFNKYKAL
+827 EVFKKYKAL
-836 QPDKVLNQYAPRK
+836 QPDKVLNEYAPRK

-858 IEDNIESADVAE
+858 IEDNVETADVSE
-870 IMRKIQNVVDGSIEI
+870 IMKKIQLVVDESIENMV
-885 LAAEPVPSPEGIGTG
+885 AEPKY
-900 DEGIDLSGLNF
+900 DETKLIDISGLNF
-911 DLLEQYFLKTK
+911 ELLEQYFLKTS
-922 NKNAV
+922 NKNITI
-927 VQSLKDKVE
+927 QSLKDKIE
-936 KQLKR
+936 KQLKQ

-950 DYYKRYQQIIEEY
+950 DYYQRYQEIIDAY
-963 NRGKDEVVIKE
+963 NRGKDEHNIKE

-982 VNSYSAEEAHTKR
+982 VNSYSVEEADTKR
-995 EGLNDEQK
+995 EGLTDEQK
-1003 AIFDILRRGKSLDE
+1003 AIFDILRLGKKLQE
-1017 KEKKEVKKI
+1017 KEKNEIKKI
-1026 AIELI
+1026 SVEML
-1031 EELKKEKLRI
+1031 EELKKEKLRVE
-1041 DQWAEKSITA
+1041 QWADKSVTA
-1051 AAIYNYVNKTLFE
+1051 ASVFNYVNKTLFE
-1064 FLPYPTYQT
+1064 VLPYPTYQT
-1073 DDIDLRTN
+1073 DDIDCKTN
-1081 LVYEHLK
+1081 LVFEHLK
-1088 NQYFGGG
+1088 HQYFGGG
-1095 ISIYGKF
+1095 VSVYGAY

>member
-1 MYEYSEDN
+1 MTYEYSEDN
-9 LIEQTAIDLFFNQ
+9 LIEQTAIDLFFHQ

-27 QLAYNKESFG
+27 LIAYNKESFG

-42 GRLNKKEVVLKKIF
+42 GRLNKKEVVIKRIF
-56 FEKLKQF
+56 FEKIKTF
-63 NPNLPD
+63 NPGLP
-69 QAYNQAYEKLIEE
+69 QKAYDEAYEKLIEE
-82 SITKSLAEI
+82 SITKTLAEI
-91 NFEKYQLLRNGI
+91 NFEKHQLLRNGI
-103 PVDFINEKGEQVKN
+103 TVDFIEEKGSQGYHN
-117 KTLKVFDFDNA
+117 GLPQRKTLKVFDFDNA

-140 IQGNSNRERRPDIIG
+140 LQGKSNRERRPDIIG

-194 YNAFVMLSN
+194 YNAFVLLSN

-244 KRRFLDMFENF
+244 KKRFLDLFENF

-277 VNKAIENLK
+277 VNKAIENIQHKEQFYKLSK
-286 RKTESGKFELERLEQ
+286 ISFEE
-301 IKKNLSPE
+301 K
-309 EYQNQK
+309 QK
-315 SEIQNRK
+315 
-322 SQLGVF
+322 LGVF

-342 FCQKIHRKF
+342 FCQKIHHKF

-370 YGTFSGVGAVP
+370 YGTFSGIGAVP
-381 QVKAGA
+381 QVKSGT
-387 KDSLKA
+387 KDSMKA
-393 GSGKHLKELLS
+393 NSGKHLKELLS
-404 SEHRYLFTL
+404 SEHRYLFSL
-413 IHKFNFEELITERD
+413 IHKFNFEEEITKRD
-427 NIIVITDEAHRTQNG
+427 NIIVISDEAHRTQGGN
-442 QLAMNLRNALP
+442 LAMNLRNALP

-510 PVINE
+510 LNINE
-515 QIRAVIDAE
+515 QIRTLLE
-524 SEDLDSD
+524 NEDLEGD
-531 QRSRVEQLFAREYP
+531 QRSRVEQLIAREYP
-545 ILTAKKRL
+545 ILTARKRL
-553 DAIAKDVVWHFCN
+553 NDIAKDTVWHFCN

-578 DKLTAVKMY
+578 DKLTAVRMY
-587 DLITVHWE
+587 DLITHHW
-595 KYVEQVE
+595 KLTVEQIE
-602 KEISK
+602 KDLRK
-607 GKYGDQELLEKSRE
+607 LNYGDQELLEKSRE
-621 LQWIKETEICVVVSP
+621 LQWIKETEICVVVSS

-659 TQDLETRFKDENDP
+659 SQDLETRFKEESDP

-740 IYGSGGDEGG
+740 IYGAGGEDGGDE
-750 SGGGEKP
+750 KP
-757 EPPVKPKEEL
+757 ETPVKPKEEL
-767 IKQLEEALEA
+767 VRLLEETLVA
-777 TETFLQDEVKF
+777 TEIFLQDEVDF
-788 DLQELINADGLHK
+788 DLQDLIQASGLHK
-801 LAAMEK
+801 LAAMQK
-807 AVNAVYTNDET
+807 GVNAVYTNDET

-827 EVFNKYKAL
+827 EVFKKYKAL

-858 IEDNIESADVAE
+858 IEDNVVSADVAE
-870 IMRKIQNVVDGSIEI
+870 IMKKIQNVVDESIENMV
-885 LAAEPVPSPEGIGTG
+885 AEPNDSGKL
-900 DEGIDLSGLNF
+900 IDLSGLNF
-911 DLLEQYFLKTK
+911 ELLEQYFLKTK
-922 NKNAV
+922 NKNAT
-927 VQSLKDKVE
+927 VQSLKDKIE
-936 KQLKR
+936 KQLKQ

-950 DYYKRYQQIIEEY
+950 DYYKRYQEIIEAY
-963 NRGKDEVVIKE
+963 NLGKDEAVIKE

-982 VNSYSAEEAHTKR
+982 VNSYSEEEADTKR
-995 EGLNDEQK
+995 EGLTDEQK
-1003 AIFDILRRGKSLDE
+1003 AIFDILRHGKNLEE
-1017 KEKKEVKKI
+1017 KEKEEIKKI
-1026 AIELI
+1026 SVELL
-1031 EELKKEKLRI
+1031 EDLKKDKLKV
-1041 DQWAEKSITA
+1041 DQWSEKTETVA
-1051 AAIYNYVNKTLFE
+1051 AVYTFVNNKLFTL
-1064 FLPYPTYQT
+1064 LPYPTYQT

-1095 ISIYGKF
+1095 MSVYGQY

>member
-1 MYEYSEDN
+1 M
-9 LIEQTAIDLFFNQ
+9 
-22 LGWDT
+22 
-27 QLAYNKESFG
+27 
-37 EGSTL
+37 
-42 GRLNKKEVVLKKIF
+42 
-56 FEKLKQF
+56 
-63 NPNLPD
+63 
-69 QAYNQAYEKLIEE
+69 
-82 SITKSLAEI
+82 
-91 NFEKYQLLRNGI
+91 
-103 PVDFINEKGEQVKN
+103 
-117 KTLKVFDFDNA
+117 
-128 DNNNFLAVRQLW
+128 
-140 IQGNSNRERRPDIIG
+140 
-155 FVNGIPLLFIE
+155 FIE

-221 WKRITEEDEGIVA
+221 WKRITEEEEGIVA
-234 LDRIIVGVCE
+234 LDRIIVGVCD
-244 KRRFLDMFENF
+244 KKRFLDLFENF

-277 VNKAIENLK
+277 VNKAIENIQHKEQLYK
-286 RKTESGKFELERLEQ
+286 LGKISLEE
-301 IKKNLSPE
+301 K
-309 EYQNQK
+309 QK
-315 SEIQNRK
+315 
-322 SQLGVF
+322 LGVF

-342 FCQKIHRKF
+342 FCQKIHHKF

-370 YGTFSGVGAVP
+370 YGTFSGIGAVP
-381 QVKAGA
+381 QIKSGS

-393 GSGKHLKELLS
+393 NSGKHLKELLS

-413 IHKFNFEELITERD
+413 IHKFNFEEEITKRD
-427 NIIVITDEAHRTQNG
+427 NIIVISDEAHRTQGGN
-442 QLAMNLRNALP
+442 LAMNLRNALP

-510 PVINE
+510 PVIND

-553 DAIAKDVVWHFCN
+553 DAIAKDAVWHFCN

-578 DKLTAVKMY
+578 DKLTAVRMY
-587 DLITVHWE
+587 DLITHHW
-595 KYVEQVE
+595 KLTVEQLE
-602 KEISK
+602 KEVSK

-621 LQWIKETEICVVVSP
+621 LQWIKETEICVVVSS

-659 TQDLETRFKDENDP
+659 TQDLETRFKDEDDP

-750 SGGGEKP
+750 NGGGEKP

-767 IKQLEEALEA
+767 IKLLEEALEA
-777 TETFLQDEVKF
+777 TETFLQDEVNF
-788 DLQELINADGLHK
+788 DLQELIKADGLHK

-818 KRKFQVLAR
+818 KRKFQILAR
-827 EVFNKYKAL
+827 EVFKKYKAL

-849 NAIDVIYTA
+849 NAIDVIYSA
-858 IEDNIESADVAE
+858 IEDNVESADVAD
-870 IMRKIQNVVDGSIEI
+870 IMKKIQAVVDESIENMV
-885 LAAEPVPSPEGIGTG
+885 AEPSHNEEKI
-900 DEGIDLSGLNF
+900 IDLSGLNF
-911 DLLEQYFLKTK
+911 ELLEQYFLKTK
-922 NKNAV
+922 NKNTV
-927 VQSLKDKVE
+927 VQSLKDKIE
-936 KQLKR
+936 KQLKQ

-950 DYYKRYQQIIEEY
+950 DYYKRYQEIIEEY

-982 VNSYSAEEAHTKR
+982 VNSYSEEEADTKR
-995 EGLNDEQK
+995 EGLTDEQK
-1003 AIFDILRRGKSLDE
+1003 AIFDILRQGKKLEE
-1017 KEKKEVKKI
+1017 KEKNEIKKI
-1026 AIELI
+1026 SIELL
-1031 EELKKEKLRI
+1031 EELKKEKLRV
-1041 DQWAEKSITA
+1041 DQWADKSVTA
-1051 AAIYNYVNKTLFE
+1051 AAVFNYVNKTLFE
-1064 FLPYPTYQT
+1064 VLPYPTYQT

-1088 NQYFGGG
+1088 HQYFGGG
-1095 ISIYGKF
+1095 ISIYGRY

>member
-1 MYEYSEDN
+1 MTWEYSEDN
-9 LIEQTAIDLFFNQ
+9 LIEQTAIDLFFHQ

-27 QLAYNKESFG
+27 LLAYNKEGFG
-37 EGSTL
+37 EASTL
-42 GRLNKKEVVLKKIF
+42 GRLSKKEVLLKRIF
-56 FEKLKQF
+56 LDRLKSF
-63 NPNLPD
+63 NPNLPE
-69 QAYNQAYEKLIEE
+69 QAYNQAYEKLTEE

-91 NFEKYQLLRNGI
+91 NFEKHQLLRNGI

-117 KTLKVFDFDNA
+117 KTLKVFDFDYA
-128 DNNNFLAVRQLW
+128 ANNNFLAVRQLW
-140 IQGNSNRERRPDIIG
+140 LKGKSNRERRPDIIG

-194 YNAFVMLSN
+194 YNAFVLLSN

-244 KRRFLDMFENF
+244 KKRFLDLFENF

-277 VNKAIENLK
+277 VNKAIENIQHKEKLYNL
-286 RKTESGKFELERLEQ
+286 GKISLEE
-301 IKKNLSPE
+301 K
-309 EYQNQK
+309 QK
-315 SEIQNRK
+315 
-322 SQLGVF
+322 LGVF

-342 FCQKIHRKF
+342 FCQKIHHKF

-360 TDRNELDTQI
+360 TDRNELDKQI
-370 YGTFSGVGAVP
+370 YGTFSGIGAVP
-381 QVKAGA
+381 QVKSGS
-387 KDSLKA
+387 KDSMKA
-393 GSGKHLKELLS
+393 NSGKHLRELLS
-404 SEHRYLFTL
+404 SEHRYLFSL
-413 IHKFNFEELITERD
+413 IHKFNFVEEITKRD
-427 NIIVITDEAHRTQNG
+427 NIIVISDEAHRTQGGN
-442 QLAMNLRNALP
+442 LAMNLRNALP
-453 NASFIG
+453 NSSFIG

-510 PVINE
+510 PIINE

-553 DAIAKDVVWHFCN
+553 NAIAKDAVWHFCN

-571 KGMFIAL
+571 KGMFVAL
-578 DKLTAVKMY
+578 DKLTAVRMY
-587 DLITVHWE
+587 DLITAHW
-595 KYVEQVE
+595 KIYVESLEREVA
-602 KEISK
+602 K

-621 LQWIKETEICVVVSP
+621 LQWIKETEICVVVSS
-636 EQNEIQKFQKWDLD
+636 EQNEIKKFQKWDLD

-659 TQDLETRFKDENDP
+659 TQDLEIRFKDEDDP

-740 IYGSGGDEGG
+740 IYGSSGDEGDG
-750 SGGGEKP
+750 KKP

-767 IKQLEEALEA
+767 IKELEVILDA
-777 TETFLQDEVKF
+777 TETFLQDEVNF
-788 DLQELINADGLHK
+788 DLKELINETGLQK

-827 EVFNKYKAL
+827 AVFKKYKAL
-836 QPDKVLNQYAPRK
+836 QPDKVLNLYAPRK
-849 NAIDVIYTA
+849 NAVDVIYTA
-858 IEDNIESADVAE
+858 IEDNIEIADVAD
-870 IMRKIQNVVDGSIEI
+870 IMRKIQNVVDESIENI
-885 LAAEPVPSPEGIGTG
+885 VAEPSHNKEKT
-900 DEGIDLSGLNF
+900 IDLSGLDF
-911 DLLEQYFLKTK
+911 DLLEKLFLKTK
-922 NKNAV
+922 NKNAA
-927 VQSLKDKVE
+927 VQSLKDKIE
-936 KQLKR
+936 KELKR

-950 DYYKRYQQIIEEY
+950 DYYKRYQEIIDEY

-974 TFRKLIEL
+974 TFRKLFEL
-982 VNSYSAEEAHTKR
+982 VKSYSEEEADTKR
-995 EGLNDEQK
+995 EGLTDEQK
-1003 AIFDILRRGKSLDE
+1003 AIFDILRYGKKLEE
-1017 KEKKEVKKI
+1017 KEKNQIKKI
-1026 AIELI
+1026 SVEML
-1031 EELKKEKLRI
+1031 EELKKEKLKI
-1041 DQWAEKSITA
+1041 EQWSDKSVTA
-1051 AAIYNYVNKTLFE
+1051 AAVFNYVNKTLFE
-1064 FLPYPTYQT
+1064 VLPYPTYQI

-1088 NQYFGGG
+1088 HQYYGGG
-1095 ISIYGKF
+1095 VSVYGGY

>member
-1 MYEYSEDN
+1 MTWEYSEDN
-9 LIEQTAIDLFFNQ
+9 LIEQTAIDLFFKQ

-27 QLAYNKESFG
+27 LLAYNKESFG

-56 FEKLKQF
+56 FEKIKQF
-63 NPNLPD
+63 NPNLPE

-91 NFEKYQLLRNGI
+91 NYEKYLLLRNGI

-117 KTLKVFDFDNA
+117 KTLKVFDFDHA

-140 IQGNSNRERRPDIIG
+140 LQGKSNRERRPDIIG

-194 YNAFVMLSN
+194 YNAFVLLSN

-244 KRRFLDMFENF
+244 KKRFLDLFENF

-277 VNKAIENLK
+277 VNKAIENIQHKEQLYK
-286 RKTESGKFELERLEQ
+286 LGKISLEE
-301 IKKNLSPE
+301 K
-309 EYQNQK
+309 QK
-315 SEIQNRK
+315 
-322 SQLGVF
+322 LGVF

-342 FCQKIHRKF
+342 FCQKIHHKF

-393 GSGKHLKELLS
+393 NSGKHLRELLS

-413 IHKFNFEELITERD
+413 IHKFNFEEEITKRE
-427 NIIVITDEAHRTQNG
+427 NIIVISDEAHRTQGGN
-442 QLAMNLRNALP
+442 LAMNLRNALP

-468 DEITKRIFG
+468 DQITKRIFG

-495 PLYYENRGEYLGLKN
+495 PLYYENRGEYLKLDN
-510 PVINE
+510 PKINE
-515 QIRAVIDAE
+515 NIRDLLEKEELE
-524 SEDLDSD
+524 SDE
-531 QRSRVEQLFAREYP
+531 RSKVEKLIAREYP

-553 DAIAKDVVWHFCN
+553 NDIAKDTVWHFCN

-587 DLITVHWE
+587 DLITHHW
-595 KYVEQVE
+595 KLTVEQLE
-602 KEISK
+602 KEVAK

-621 LQWIKETEICVVVSP
+621 LQWIKETEICVVVSS

-659 TQDLETRFKDENDP
+659 SQDLETRFKDENDP

-740 IYGSGGDEGG
+740 IYGTGGDSAETKKVEK
-750 SGGGEKP
+750 EKP
-757 EPPVKPKEEL
+757 PLEPNTEL
-767 IKQLEEALEA
+767 INLLEESIGA
-777 TETFLQDEVKF
+777 TETFLQEEVNF
-788 DLQELINADGLHK
+788 NLQELIKADGLHK
-801 LAAMEK
+801 LAAMES

-818 KRKFQVLAR
+818 KRKFQILAR
-827 EVFNKYKAL
+827 EVFKKYKAL
-836 QPDKVLNQYAPRK
+836 QPHKVLNEYAPRK

-858 IEDNIESADVAE
+858 IEDNIESADVAD
-870 IMRKIQNVVDGSIEI
+870 IMRKIQNVVDESIENMV
-885 LAAEPVPSPEGIGTG
+885 AEPGHNEEKI
-900 DEGIDLSGLNF
+900 IDLSGLDF

-922 NKNAV
+922 NKNAA
-927 VQSLKDKVE
+927 VQSLKDKIE
-936 KQLKR
+936 KQLKQ

-950 DYYKRYQQIIEEY
+950 DYYKRYQEIIEEY

-982 VNSYSAEEAHTKR
+982 VNSYSEEEADTKR
-995 EGLNDEQK
+995 EGLTDEQK
-1003 AIFDILRRGKSLDE
+1003 AIFDILRYGKKLEE
-1017 KEKKEVKKI
+1017 KEKNEIKKI
-1026 AIELI
+1026 SVELL
-1031 EELKKEKLRI
+1031 EELKQEKLKVE
-1041 DQWAEKSITA
+1041 QWADKSVTA
-1051 AAIYNYVNKTLFE
+1051 AAVFNTVSKTLFE
-1064 FLPYPTYQT
+1064 TLPYPTYQT
-1073 DDIDLRTN
+1073 DDIDLKTN

-1088 NQYFGGG
+1088 HQYFGGG
-1095 ISIYGKF
+1095 LSIYGQY